1 MKKKILFS
9 VMFLAFL
16 GAKELLACAVCFGD
30 PNSPMVHG
38 AMAGVWFLLG
48 VVGFV
53 LSSILGMTFYWIRRA
68 RLVQLQEILRGEESS
83 NS

>member
-1 MKKKILFS
+1 MKKKILFC
-9 VMFLAFL
+9 VLLLAL
-16 GAKELLACAVCFGD
+16 LTVEELLACAVCFGD

-68 RLVQLQEILRGEESS
+68 RLVQLQQILRGEESS
-83 NS
+83 DS